1 MNLNYI
7 ILFPSHF
14 FIFNHDGRCLYCW
27 KTAPDCGPFK
37 LGEADENAKG
47 TGSNDD
53 YSSDE
58 GLKIKK

>member
-1 MNLNYI
+1 MLVLLENG
-7 ILFPSHF
+7 PGS
-14 FIFNHDGRCLYCW
+14 
-27 KTAPDCGPFK
+27 DCGPFK
-37 LGEADENAKG
+37 LGEADENANG